1 MSIVSVRV
9 KTGELLERFFD
20 CEYVLYD
27 SDESPRLMSNVLG
40 QIKEC
45 LWSCN
50 HMG

>member
-1 MSIVSVRV
+1 MKLQKEGV

-27 SDESPRLMSNVLG
+27 SYESPRLMSEVLEK
-40 QIKEC
+40 IKEC